1 MIVANIEVLTGAD
14 SGHIDYS
21 RFQSGLHHGAVA
33 AFGRLQ
39 KMALAQGFDMVIAS
53 SFRSL
58 ERQLLIWNEKAR
70 GLRPLYDGSGHP
82 LAYEQLSPWE
92 LAQAILRWSA
102 LPGASRHHWGTDL
115 DIYDRAAVPQ
125 GYQVQLSLDE
135 VSEAGPFHPLH
146 SWLDRQ
152 LATHSAEGFFR
163 PYDQDRGGVAP
174 ERWHLS
180 YAPLAIEFQQQ
191 LSLDSLVEFID
202 GQELALKE
210 VVLEHLGEI
219 HQRYIKVPVEAYPPE
234 YQRAFGAREKT

>member
-1 MIVANIEVLTGAD
+1 MTAANIEVLTGAD

-21 RFQSGLHHGAVA
+21 LFESGLHHGAVA

-39 KMALAQGFDMVIAS
+39 EVALAQGFDMVIAS
-53 SFRSL
+53 SFRSFD
-58 ERQLLIWNEKAR
+58 RQLLIWNEKAL
-70 GLRPLYDGSGHP
+70 GLRPLYDSSGHP

-115 DIYDRAAVPQ
+115 DIYDRAVVPE
-125 GYQVQLSLDE
+125 GYQVQLSPRE
-135 VSEAGPFHPLH
+135 VSEGGPFHPLH

-152 LATHSAEGFFR
+152 LATDSAEGFFR
-163 PYDQDRGGVAP
+163 PYDRDRGGVAP

-180 YAPLAIEFQQQ
+180 YAPLAMEFQQQ

-202 GQELALKE
+202 GQELALKD
-210 VVLEHLGEI
+210 VVLEHIGEI
-219 HQRYIKVPVEAYPPE
+219 YQRYINVPVEAYPPE
-234 YQRAFGAREKT
+234 YQWAFNSGEQS